1 MTAYMIGI
9 DQSTQST
16 KAFLYTTSGK
26 IAASAALPHR
36 QIINEQGWLS
46 HDLNEIWTN
55 LLKVIKKLL
64 IESGI
69 DSKKIVSVG
78 ITNQRETSAAWSKS
92 SGKPLGHAIVWQD
105 ARAKELCEVIAE
117 QRPEAAATVQEKTGL
132 PLSPYFPAA
141 KFAWFMQNRASVI
154 EAAQEND
161 LCLGTID
168 SWLLFQLTRGQ
179 VFETEPSNAS
189 RTALLDLKTQMWDP
203 TLCQLFGLP
212 MQALPKVVDSDADFG
227 VTDFNG
233 LLSVPVPITGI
244 LGDSQAALFG
254 QNGRKVGALKA
265 TYGTGS
271 SIMVN
276 VGELPLRSTAG
287 LVSSIGWRQSG
298 HTNYVLEGNINYTGA
313 LITWLKDG
321 LHLIDD
327 PGETESLA
335 KVANSN
341 DQTTIVPAFTGLGAP
356 YWNDEAK
363 AAILNMTS
371 LTKRPEIV
379 KAALDAI
386 VFQIQAVIASVRP
399 DIKQLS
405 RQLKVDGGPTHNDY
419 LMQRQS
425 DISDL
430 VIEVPDVENMSSFGA
445 ARLAGEKS
453 GFFDSDKQYVAYRRY
468 SPSLEKRSRIETLQ
482 RWDAAVKLVE
492 IQSRKANTSSLP

>member
-1 MTAYMIGI
+1 M
-9 DQSTQST
+9 
-16 KAFLYTTSGK
+16 
-26 IAASAALPHR
+26 
-36 QIINEQGWLS
+36 
-46 HDLNEIWTN
+46 
-55 LLKVIKKLL
+55 
-64 IESGI
+64 
-69 DSKKIVSVG
+69 
-78 ITNQRETSAAWSKS
+78 
-92 SGKPLGHAIVWQD
+92 
-105 ARAKELCEVIAE
+105 
-117 QRPEAAATVQEKTGL
+117 
-132 PLSPYFPAA
+132 
-141 KFAWFMQNRASVI
+141 
-154 EAAQEND
+154 
-161 LCLGTID
+161 
-168 SWLLFQLTRGQ
+168 
-179 VFETEPSNAS
+179 
-189 RTALLDLKTQMWDP
+189 
-203 TLCQLFGLP
+203 
-212 MQALPKVVDSDADFG
+212 
-227 VTDFNG
+227 
-233 LLSVPVPITGI
+233 
-244 LGDSQAALFG
+244 
-254 QNGRKVGALKA
+254 
-265 TYGTGS
+265 
-271 SIMVN
+271 
-276 VGELPLRSTAG
+276 
-287 LVSSIGWRQSG
+287 
-298 HTNYVLEGNINYTGA
+298 EGNINYTGA

-430 VIEVPDVENMSSFGA
+430 VIEVPDVENMSAFGA

-453 GFFDSDKQYVAYRRY
+453 VFFESDKQYVAYRRY